1 MALTNAEIQKNWR
14 ERQKA
19 KKTEAL
25 KSADSAA
32 VAAIM
37 RTPFFEY
44 FDNHGEELTFT
55 ACMDTAG
62 IDPPVFT
69 DDSAPKSATGEI
81 EAIFAENPESSV
93 YHGQTNSLAKAEI
106 MVGQLIDAAASLA
119 RIVNDY
125 KRDEIDARIAEIE
138 QSDLSDPGAKKKA
151 FADMA
156 RLKKMRDQ
164 LDKQVRWTFPQWK
177 VMGE

>member
-1 MALTNAEIQKNWR
+1 MALTNAEIQKAWR

-19 KKTEAL
+19 KKAEAL
-25 KSADSAA
+25 KIAEGPALA
-32 VAAIM
+32 GIV
-37 RTPFFEY
+37 RRPFFEY
-44 FDNHGEELTFT
+44 FDNHGEEPTFT

-62 IDPPVFT
+62 IDPPVFN
-69 DDSAPKSATGEI
+69 DDSGPKSATGEI
-81 EAIFAENPESSV
+81 EAIFAENPESSL
-93 YHGQTNSLAKAEI
+93 YHGQTNSLARAEI
-106 MVGQLIDAAASLA
+106 MIGQLIDAAASLA

-138 QSDLSDPGAKKKA
+138 QSDLSDADAKKKA

-177 VMGE
+177 VTGE

>member
-1 MALTNAEIQKNWR
+1 MALTNAEIQKAWR

-19 KKTEAL
+19 KKVEAL
-25 KSADSAA
+25 KAADSAA

-37 RTPFFEY
+37 RSPFFEY
-44 FDNHGEELTFT
+44 FDNHGEELTFRM
-55 ACMDTAG
+55 CMDTAG
-62 IDPPVFT
+62 IEPPDFN
-69 DDSAPKSATGEI
+69 DDSAPQSATGGIEEI
-81 EAIFAENPESSV
+81 FEENPENSV
-93 YHGQTNSLAKAEI
+93 YHGQTNSLARAEI

-125 KRDEIDARIAEIE
+125 KRDEIDVRIAEIE
-138 QSDLSDPGAKKKA
+138 QADMSDAAAKKKA

>member
-1 MALTNAEIQKNWR
+1 MALTNAEKVKQYR

-19 KKTEAL
+19 KKDAARKAAE
-25 KSADSAA
+25 SADLSE
-32 VAAIM
+32 IM

-44 FDNHGEELTFT
+44 FDKHGEERTFT
-55 ACMDTAG
+55 MCMDTAG
-62 IDPPVFT
+62 IDPPVFN
-69 DDSAPKSATGEI
+69 DDGAPKSATGEI
-81 EAIFAENPESSV
+81 EKIFDENPQGSI
-93 YHGQTNSLAKAEI
+93 YHGQTNSLARAEI

-125 KRDEIDARIAEIE
+125 KRHEIDARIAEIE
-138 QSDLSDPGAKKKA
+138 QADLSDPDAKKKA

-164 LDKQVRWTFPQWK
+164 LDKQVRWAFPLWK
-177 VMGE
+177 VTGE